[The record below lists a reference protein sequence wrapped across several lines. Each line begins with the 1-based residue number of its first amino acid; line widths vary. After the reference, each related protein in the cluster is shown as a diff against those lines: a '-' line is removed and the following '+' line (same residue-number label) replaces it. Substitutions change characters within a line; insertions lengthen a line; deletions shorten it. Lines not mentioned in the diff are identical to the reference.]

1 MTTKENVMRNSK
13 EIIDII
19 KNKRKELG
27 ISQRELAKLTGINNS
42 TISRYEKYQREFP
55 VNDLPIFCKAL
66 NLKINEVLNVEPP
79 KKEEIDITKIPGII
93 PIKKIKRIPIL
104 GVIHCGE
111 PIWAEENFEGYFS
124 TDPELFMADFSLY
137 ATGDSM
143 IDANIHEG
151 DLVFFRK
158 TPSPET
164 GTIVAALID
173 DEAALKKYTKTDSA
187 LIFSPCNDKY
197 NPIVITETTDK
208 SVMILGEM
216 VAVLSKRNK

>member
-1 MTTKENVMRNSK
+1 MATQKQKDIFARNIKYYLSERDMTQT
-13 EIIDII
+13 
-19 KNKRKELG
+19 
-27 ISQRELAKLTGINNS
+27 QLAKILDYPEMTVSNWVNAKYYPRIDKIQEMADFLSINKS
-42 TISRYEKYQREFP
+42 
-55 VNDLPIFCKAL
+55 DLIEDK
-66 NLKINEVLNVEPP
+66 P
-79 KKEEIDITKIPGII
+79 KTEDIDITKIPGII

-104 GVIHCGE
+104 GVIHCGD

-124 TDPELFMADFSLY
+124 TDPELFIADFSLY

-143 IDANIHEG
+143 IDANIYEG

-158 TPSPET
+158 TPSPDT
-164 GTIVAALID
+164 GTIVAVLID

>member
-1 MTTKENVMRNSK
+1 MNLP
-13 EIIDII
+13 EIFSSNLNRYLDDQNRTQI
-19 KNKRKELG
+19 
-27 ISQRELAKLTGINNS
+27 ELAKYLGVSNTTVNNYVKGYNMPRMDKIDKICSFFGI
-42 TISRYEKYQREFP
+42 QRT
-55 VNDLPIFCKAL
+55 DLI
-66 NLKINEVLNVEPP
+66 EPP
-79 KKEEIDITKIPGII
+79 KKEEVDITKIPGII

-124 TDPELFMADFSLY
+124 TDPELFIADFSLY

-143 IDANIHEG
+143 IDANIYEG

-158 TPSPET
+158 TPSPDT
-164 GTIVAALID
+164 GTIVAVLID

-197 NPIVITETTDK
+197 NPIVITEATDK

-216 VAVLSKRNK
+216 VAVLSKRNR

>member
-1 MTTKENVMRNSK
+1 MATQKQKDIFARNIKYYLNERDMTQT
-13 EIIDII
+13 
-19 KNKRKELG
+19 
-27 ISQRELAKLTGINNS
+27 QLAKILDYPEMTVSNWVNAKYYPRIDKIQEMADFLSINKS
-42 TISRYEKYQREFP
+42 
-55 VNDLPIFCKAL
+55 DLIEDK
-66 NLKINEVLNVEPP
+66 P

-124 TDPELFMADFSLY
+124 TDPELFIADFSLY

-143 IDANIHEG
+143 IDANIYEG

-158 TPSPET
+158 TPSPDT
-164 GTIVAALID
+164 GTIVAVLID
-173 DEAALKKYTKTDSA
+173 DEAALKKYTKTDTA

>member
-1 MTTKENVMRNSK
+1 MATQKQKDTFARNIKYYLNERNMTQT
-13 EIIDII
+13 
-19 KNKRKELG
+19 
-27 ISQRELAKLTGINNS
+27 ELAKTLDYPEMTVSNWVNAKYYPRIDKIQEMADFLS
-42 TISRYEKYQREFP
+42 TNKS
-55 VNDLPIFCKAL
+55 DLIEDK
-66 NLKINEVLNVEPP
+66 P
-79 KKEEIDITKIPGII
+79 KDIDITKIPGII

-143 IDANIHEG
+143 IDANIYEG

-164 GTIVAALID
+164 GTIVAVLID

-216 VAVLSKRNK
+216 VAVLSKRNR

>member
-1 MTTKENVMRNSK
+1 MATQKQKDTFARNIKYYLNERNMTQT
-13 EIIDII
+13 
-19 KNKRKELG
+19 
-27 ISQRELAKLTGINNS
+27 ELAKTLDYPEMTVSNWVNAKYYPRIDKIQEMADFLSINKS
-42 TISRYEKYQREFP
+42 
-55 VNDLPIFCKAL
+55 DLIEDK
-66 NLKINEVLNVEPP
+66 P
-79 KKEEIDITKIPGII
+79 KKEDIDITKIPGII

-124 TDPELFMADFSLY
+124 TDPELFIADFSLY

-143 IDANIHEG
+143 IDANIYEG

-164 GTIVAALID
+164 GTIVAVLID
-173 DEAALKKYTKTDSA
+173 DEAALKKYTKTDAA

>member
-1 MTTKENVMRNSK
+1 MATQKQKDTFARNIKYYLNERNMTQT
-13 EIIDII
+13 
-19 KNKRKELG
+19 
-27 ISQRELAKLTGINNS
+27 ELAKTLDYPEMTVSNWVNAKYYPRIDKIQEMADFLSINKS
-42 TISRYEKYQREFP
+42 
-55 VNDLPIFCKAL
+55 DLIEDK
-66 NLKINEVLNVEPP
+66 P
-79 KKEEIDITKIPGII
+79 KKEDIDITKIPGII

-124 TDPELFMADFSLY
+124 TDPELFIADFSLY

-143 IDANIHEG
+143 IDANIYEG

-164 GTIVAALID
+164 GSIVAVLID

-197 NPIVITETTDK
+197 NPIVITETADK